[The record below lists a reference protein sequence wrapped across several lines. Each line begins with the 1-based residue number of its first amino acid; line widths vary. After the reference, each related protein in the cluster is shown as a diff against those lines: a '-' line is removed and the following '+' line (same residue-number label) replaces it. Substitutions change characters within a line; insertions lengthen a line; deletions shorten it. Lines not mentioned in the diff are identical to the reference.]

1 MQFQIK
7 ELILWPKDLNR
18 EPRQVE
24 FELGKVN
31 VITGASRT
39 GKSAIIPIIDYCLCS
54 SKCSIPVGIIR
65 DTCSWF
71 GIVLNTK
78 HGDILLARRNPG
90 DQKQT
95 GDMFV
100 LEGKQII
107 IPSVIAEKNDDAEGV
122 KRRLSELSG
131 LPMLDYGDEEK
142 AFTTRPSFRDT
153 ISFLFQSQNI
163 IANQDILFYK
173 ANEHKYQE
181 RLRNIFPYV
190 LNAVDA
196 EWFYNKHLLNDLN
209 KQLRIKEREF
219 ENNQSLFQ
227 KWVTDIRT
235 KIIKA
240 KELGLIENSV
250 AIDGNP
256 EYLMGILKDLA
267 VRGPLEP
274 KIDSHL
280 AEALSADLQ
289 QLRSKEDEFSFRL
302 SSLKRRVSDME
313 HLKSSSDSY
322 HKTLQILRDRLF
334 ISQWIEDEVRKTKS
348 CPFCE
353 SEEAT
358 CGDKLETLIRSLR
371 KTENEI
377 SMFSEVPSSFD
388 REYATILDE
397 LNQTASELKAIQKQ
411 IHAVAGESKEKQRA
425 LYTITEANR
434 FIGRLEEAL
443 ETFSNA
449 QDKSALIEEIS
460 LLKSEIQ
467 KFKNLT
473 SNAKILKRQEHA
485 LERISSLSGNYIRQ
499 LDTESPENKI
509 ELDIKSLTVV
519 IKDEFRSNYLW
530 EIGSGSNWL
539 AYHISVLLALHTFF
553 IKVSTNPVPSFV
565 IFDQPSQVYFPQ
577 KIYVPTDDGEYW
589 EEIED
594 DDERSV
600 KKIFSLMNSVSTNA
614 SGDLQILIFDH
625 APKEVWQDCSNVHL
639 VETWRGGDKLIPS
652 DWLPQASDGEENVP
666 RA

>member
-1 MQFQIK
+1 MQFQLK

-18 EPRQVE
+18 EPRRVE

-39 GKSAIIPIIDYCLCS
+39 GKSAIIPIVDYCLCS

-71 GIVLNTK
+71 GVVLNTK
-78 HGDILLARRNPG
+78 QGDILLPEGNPG

-100 LEGKQII
+100 LEGNQIV
-107 IPSVIAEKNDDAEGV
+107 IPSVIAEKNEDAEGV
-122 KRRLSELSG
+122 KRRLSELSA
-131 LPMLDYGDEEK
+131 LPMLDYGEGEK

-173 ANEHKYQE
+173 ANEYKYQE

-196 EWFYNKHLLNDLN
+196 EWFYNKHQLNELN
-209 KQLRIKEREF
+209 KQLRIKEKEF
-219 ENNQSLFQ
+219 ASNQSLFQ
-227 KWVTDIRT
+227 KWVADIRT
-235 KIIKA
+235 KVIKA
-240 KELGLIENSV
+240 KELGLLSNDV
-250 AIDGNP
+250 MVDGNP

-267 VRGPLEP
+267 ARGPLEP

-289 QLRSKEDEFSFRL
+289 KLRSKEDELSFSL

-313 HLKSSSDSY
+313 HLKSSSNAY

-334 ISQWIEDEVRKTKS
+334 ISQWIEDKVHKTES

-353 SEEAT
+353 SEET
-358 CGDKLETLIRSLR
+358 CGDDNLDLLIMSLR

-411 IHAVAGESKEKQRA
+411 IHAVAGESKEQQKV
-425 LYTITEANR
+425 LYTISEANR

-449 QDKSALIEEIS
+449 QD
-460 LLKSEIQ
+460 
-467 KFKNLT
+467 N
-473 SNAKILKRQEHA
+473 
-485 LERISSLSGNYIRQ
+485 
-499 LDTESPENKI
+499 
-509 ELDIKSLTVV
+509 
-519 IKDEFRSNYLW
+519 
-530 EIGSGSNWL
+530 
-539 AYHISVLLALHTFF
+539 SVL
-553 IKVSTNPVPSFV
+553 IGR
-565 IFDQPSQVYFPQ
+565 Y
-577 KIYVPTDDGEYW
+577 
-589 EEIED
+589 IEH
-594 DDERSV
+594 
-600 KKIFSLMNSVSTNA
+600 KK
-614 SGDLQILIFDH
+614 
-625 APKEVWQDCSNVHL
+625 
-639 VETWRGGDKLIPS
+639 
-652 DWLPQASDGEENVP
+652 
-666 RA
+666 

>member
-1 MQFQIK
+1 MQLQIK

-18 EPRQVE
+18 EPRTVK

-71 GIVLNTK
+71 GIVLSTIQ
-78 HGDILLARRNPG
+78 GDILLARRNPE

-100 LEGKQII
+100 LEGNQIV
-107 IPSVIAEKNDDAEGV
+107 IPSVIPEKNDDSEDV

-131 LPMLDYGDEEK
+131 LPMLDYGQEDR
-142 AFTTRPSFRDT
+142 AFTTRPSFRDV

-181 RLRNIFPYV
+181 RLRNIFPFV

-196 EWFYNKHLLNDLN
+196 EWFYNKHLFNELN
-209 KQLRIKEREF
+209 KQLRIKEKEL
-219 ENNQSLFQ
+219 EGIQSLFQ
-227 KWVTDIRT
+227 KWVADIRT

-240 KELGLIENSV
+240 KELGLINDEVS
-250 AIDGNP
+250 IDGNP
-256 EYLMGILKDLA
+256 EYLLGILRDLA
-267 VRGPLEP
+267 TPGLLEP

-289 QLRSKEDEFSFRL
+289 KLRSKEDELSLRL

-313 HLKSSSDSY
+313 HLKSSSNDY
-322 HKTLQILRDRLF
+322 HKTLQILRDRLS
-334 ISQWIEDEVRKTKS
+334 ISQWIEQEVVKTS
-348 CPFCE
+348 NCPFCE
-353 SEEAT
+353 SEGST
-358 CGDKLETLIRSLR
+358 CDEQLEMLIKSLK
-371 KTENEI
+371 KTEDEI
-377 SMFSEVPSSFD
+377 SLFSEVPSSFD
-388 REYATILDE
+388 REYATILGE
-397 LNQTASELKAIQKQ
+397 LNQTASELHAIQKQ
-411 IHAVAGESKEKQRA
+411 IHAVAGESKQQQNA
-425 LYTITEANR
+425 LYTISEANR

-443 ETFSNA
+443 ETFSNT
-449 QDKSALIEEIS
+449 QDRSALIEV
-460 LLKSEIQ
+460 
-467 KFKNLT
+467 
-473 SNAKILKRQEHA
+473 
-485 LERISSLSGNYIRQ
+485 ISSLKNEISRFGELISGVQISRRQDYALGQISYISGGYIQQ
-499 LDTESPENKI
+499 LDVESPGNKI

-519 IKDEFRSNYLW
+519 IKGELRSNYLW

-539 AYHISVLLALHTFF
+539 AYHISVLLALHAFF
-553 IKVSTNPVPSFV
+553 IRAPSNPVPSFV

-577 KIYVPTDDGEYW
+577 KVYIPKDDGEYW
-589 EEIED
+589 KAIGD
-594 DDERSV
+594 DDIESV
-600 KKIFSLMNSVSTNA
+600 RKIFSLMNSVSLAA
-614 SGDLQILIFDH
+614 SGKLQILIFDH
-625 APKEVWQDCSNVHL
+625 APEEVWHDYSNVHL
-639 VETWRGGDKLIPS
+639 VATWRNGDKLVPS
-652 DWLPQASDGEENVP
+652 DWLS
-666 RA
+666 